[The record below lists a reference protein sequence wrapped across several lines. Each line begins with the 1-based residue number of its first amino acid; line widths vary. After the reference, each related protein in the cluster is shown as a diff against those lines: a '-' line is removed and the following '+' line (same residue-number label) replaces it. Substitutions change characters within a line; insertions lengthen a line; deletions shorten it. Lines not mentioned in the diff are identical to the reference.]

1 MTNRRQFL
9 KTAALAPAA
18 PLALGHPGAP
28 GFRLGSITY
37 NVLKDHDLDGV
48 IRILEAAGFQGVEL
62 RTGHKHGVE
71 PSLSAA
77 DRARVRKRFEASKVR
92 LVGYGTVCEFHS
104 PDEAERRKHVAIAK
118 QFVDLARDT
127 GAVGVKVRPNGLPAG
142 VPHETTIA
150 NIGACLR
157 ELGEYGAGKGVEIWM
172 EVHGRETS
180 QPKVAAAI
188 MQAARHSNAALCW
201 NSNAADI
208 VNGSVEASFKLL
220 RPWVRHVHIHDI
232 IKDDYPYRELFT
244 LLAKSGYDR
253 YTMCEVGV
261 GAADPEAYLRAYR
274 ARWLELTA

>member
-18 PLALGHPGAP
+18 PLALGRPGGP

-48 IRILEAAGFQGVEL
+48 IRILEATGFQGVEL
-62 RTGHKHGVE
+62 RTGHQHGVE

-104 PDEAERRKHVAIAK
+104 PDEAERRKHVATAK

-127 GAVGVKVRPNGLPAG
+127 GALGVKVRPNGLPAG
-142 VPHETTIA
+142 VPQETTIG

-188 MQAARHSNAALCW
+188 MQAARHNNAGLCW
-201 NSNAADI
+201 NSNSADV
-208 VNGSVEASFKLL
+208 VNGSVEASFHLL
-220 RPWVRHVHIHDI
+220 RPWVRHAHIHDLL
-232 IKDDYPYRELFT
+232 KDDYPYRELFT

-253 YTMCEVGV
+253 YTMCEVGAV
-261 GAADPEAYLRAYR
+261 AADPEAYLRVYR
-274 ARWLELTA
+274 AKWLELTA

>member
-1 MTNRRQFL
+1 M
-9 KTAALAPAA
+9 ALAPAISV
-18 PLALGHPGAP
+18 ALGGPSQP

-37 NVLKDHDLDGV
+37 NVLKDQDLEGV
-48 IRILEAAGFQGVEL
+48 IRILEVTGFEGVEL

-77 DRARVRKRFEASKVR
+77 DRARVRKRFERSKIR
-92 LVGYGTVCEFHS
+92 LVAYGTTCEFHS
-104 PDEAERRKHVAIAK
+104 PEAGERKRPVETAK

-127 GAVGVKVRPNGLPAG
+127 GAIGVKVRPNGLPAG
-142 VPHETTIA
+142 VPQETTFA

-157 ELGEYGAGKGVEIWM
+157 ELGEYGAGKGVETWM

-180 QPKVAAAI
+180 QPKIAAAI
-188 MQAARHSNAALCW
+188 MQAARHTNAALCW
-201 NSNAADI
+201 NSNNADV

-232 IKDDYPYRELFT
+232 IKDNYPYRELFT

-253 YTMCEVGV
+253 YTMCEVGE
-261 GAADPEAYLRAYR
+261 GAADPEGFLRSYR
-274 ARWLELTA
+274 KRWLELTGA